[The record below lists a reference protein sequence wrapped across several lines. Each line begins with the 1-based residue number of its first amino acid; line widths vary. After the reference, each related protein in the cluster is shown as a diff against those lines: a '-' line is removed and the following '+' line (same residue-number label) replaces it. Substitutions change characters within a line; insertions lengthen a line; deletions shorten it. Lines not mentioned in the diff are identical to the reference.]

1 MVDANRP
8 LEARSVRRGRLL
20 RMTRVPTLT
29 LQWRIW
35 GLVAAALMLQIAVW
49 LAVRASGEG
58 FHATGV
64 WVQIGIGWV
73 TILIIAAQVT
83 NRIRGFGHGIAARE
97 PAHLATADVVSQL
110 EIRNALLKT
119 LVRSSDIG
127 LAFQALAGR
136 IARVVECDRLGL
148 ALVKENGQTLQTFSA
163 RVTDDERRHR
173 PRSEPEF
180 PVDRTIIGS
189 VVTSREP
196 LLATDLGTLATDFL
210 DANALHDAGFRSA
223 LFVPLVAK
231 NRALGVLSLASRS
244 SGAFAVAHIET
255 VAPITEILAVG
266 ILAQQLQVAL
276 ANYRTMET
284 MAELY
289 LVISSE
295 INGAVQTIVGQCSLL
310 EREQPSL
317 AGHRDLAQVVQQ
329 ARRISDLLEKTR
341 RTTQERLR
349 EAAFTTRDAGGPSSP
364 EEPADES
371 TDS

>member
-1 MVDANRP
+1 
-8 LEARSVRRGRLL
+8 
-20 RMTRVPTLT
+20 MTRFSTLT

-58 FHATGV
+58 FHAIGV
-64 WVQIGIGWV
+64 WLQIGVGWV
-73 TILIIAAQVT
+73 TILILAALGTNRIEGFGQGIAAQKT
-83 NRIRGFGHGIAARE
+83 AL
-97 PAHLATADVVSQL
+97 LATADLVSQL

-127 LAFQALAGR
+127 LAFQTLASR

-173 PRSEPEF
+173 PRSELEF
-180 PVDRTIIGS
+180 PVDRTIVGG

-196 LLATDLGTLATDFL
+196 LLATDLSTFATDFP
-210 DANALHDAGFRSA
+210 DANVLHGAGFRSA
-223 LFVPLVAK
+223 LLVPLVAK
-231 NRALGVLSLASRS
+231 NRTLGALSLVSRS
-244 SGAFAVAHIET
+244 SGAFSVAHIEA
-255 VAPITEILAVG
+255 VAPIAEILAVG

-276 ANYRTMET
+276 GKYRAMET
-284 MAELY
+284 MAELS
-289 LVISSE
+289 LVTSGE
-295 INGAVQTIVGQCSLL
+295 INSAVQIIVGQCSLL
-310 EREQPSL
+310 EREHPGL

-329 ARRISDLLEKTR
+329 ARRILDLLER
-341 RTTQERLR
+341 MHRTTQERSR
-349 EAAFTTRDAGGPSSP
+349 EATFTTGDAGVPSSP
-364 EEPADES
+364 EELADES